1 MDTRPI
7 GIFDSGLG
15 GVSTLRQAIHLL
27 PNENFVYYG
36 DNGNAPYGSRSDEEI
51 RVLSRN
57 AVQFLIDKGT
67 KAILLACN
75 TSTAA
80 AYEQLKQIS
89 PIPIIGIEPAIL
101 QAAALGGSG
110 RILMMSTEA
119 TARMP
124 RYHMLRE
131 KLPDPARVT
140 DVPCSSQFVWRVEH
154 GVSDPGGY
162 DDLFDAALA
171 PFHGETVDAIV
182 LGCTHY
188 LFFQSQ
194 LAQYARSHFNGEQ
207 RFFDGGRASA
217 SALLQTLEQNDILN
231 SDGPGG
237 ITFYTS
243 GDYDTYHARF
253 MSLLHQPM
261 HIEGMEL

>member
-27 PNENFVYYG
+27 PNEDFVYYG

-51 RVLSRN
+51 RVLSQN
-57 AVQFLIDKGT
+57 AVRFLIAKGT

-89 PIPIIGIEPAIL
+89 PVPIIGIEPAIL
-101 QAAALGGSG
+101 QAATLDGSG

-131 KLPDPARVT
+131 KLPNPARVA
-140 DVPCSSQFVWRVEH
+140 DIPCSAQFVRRVEH
-154 GVSDPGGY
+154 GVSDF
-162 DDLFDAALA
+162 DDLFDAALTS
-171 PFHGETVDAIV
+171 FHGETVDAIV

-188 LFFQSQ
+188 LFFQNQ
-194 LAQYARSHFNGEQ
+194 LAQYARTHFNGEP

-217 SALLQTLEQNDILN
+217 LALQQTLEQKGILN
-231 SDGPGG
+231 SDGPDGV
-237 ITFYTS
+237 TFYTS
-243 GDYDTYHARF
+243 GDYDTYHSRF
-253 MSLLHQPM
+253 LSLLHQPM
-261 HIEGMEL
+261 YIEGMEL